1 VLAGRLLRRTSTH
14 VTAIESRQLG
24 WNVVAMSDEPGGSMP
39 PIIGKLLKNKGTD
52 WRATSGDD
60 ENYVYAV
67 AL

>member
-1 VLAGRLLRRTSTH
+1 MTELVNPKRMVNPKR
-14 VTAIESRQLG
+14 
-24 WNVVAMSDEPGGSMP
+24 N
-39 PIIGKLLKNKGTD
+39 

>member
-39 PIIGKLLKNKGTD
+39 PIIGKLLKNKGKD